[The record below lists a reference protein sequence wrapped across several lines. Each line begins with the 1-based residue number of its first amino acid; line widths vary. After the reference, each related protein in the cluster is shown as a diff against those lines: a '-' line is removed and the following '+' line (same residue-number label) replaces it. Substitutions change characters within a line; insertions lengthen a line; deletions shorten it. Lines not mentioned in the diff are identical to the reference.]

1 MGISDD
7 DANEELESL
16 LVRLGSLPTTHAEI
30 TAAGNILMHTIL
42 PILPDE
48 KLRFVLYFINVA
60 PVRASKQQWRKY
72 NIDNWVALNSD
83 ATYLMEF
90 HTLENLQEGCI
101 AGEELWWCFETFP
114 VEKLTAESCLT
125 KALKGPKIP
134 EISCYGELVR
144 KPEVNIIDTTE
155 NRYLITLGQD
165 AKLYLQCTTA
175 DGTAAAPE
183 VVNLVAGSQLYE
195 LKPRC
200 SADILNYVLPTN
212 WYIPVAEDTLLI
224 VTNLATEPDGI
235 IPTAI
240 PAAELSQQQPQ
251 STSTTTIEGSG
262 SSIARDD
269 PAAGAELEPR
279 AQTPQQTGGT
289 GQTKVPAEQSG
300 GLKAGTFANLNK
312 QIADLAAAGAKSSR
326 HSEEDLKTF
335 VVQAREAIKGLA
347 EWVRH
352 VFDFGDILAL
362 VLSIIAILM
371 STGML
376 LYMACK
382 QGTGPN
388 RRNSAAEGRFKK
400 WLSRNSKLRKSRNQD
415 LQLVSTKRRSKSTS
429 ANTSAPAT
437 PATFHIQPEIESPS
451 RRSLSQ
457 PNRQYYKSVPTAPPF
472 STATTPEGSIRITV
486 RNVKEI

>member
-1 MGISDD
+1 
-7 DANEELESL
+7 
-16 LVRLGSLPTTHAEI
+16 
-30 TAAGNILMHTIL
+30 
-42 PILPDE
+42 
-48 KLRFVLYFINVA
+48 
-60 PVRASKQQWRKY
+60 
-72 NIDNWVALNSD
+72 VALNSD
-83 ATYLMEF
+83 ATYAIEF

-101 AGEELWWCFETFP
+101 SGEELWWCFETIP
-114 VEKLTAESCLT
+114 VEKLTTESCLI
-125 KALKGPKIP
+125 KALKGPKLP
-134 EISCYGELVR
+134 EISCYGNVVS
-144 KPEVNIIDTTE
+144 KPEINIIDITE
-155 NRYLITLGQD
+155 NRYLITLGRD
-165 AKLYLQCTTA
+165 AKLTLQCTNT
-175 DGTAAAPE
+175 DGTAATPE
-183 VVNLVAGSQLYE
+183 SVDLIAGSQLYE

-212 WYIPVAEDTLLI
+212 WYIPVAQDALLI
-224 VTNLATEPDGI
+224 VTNLATEPEGV
-235 IPTAI
+235 I
-240 PAAELSQQQPQ
+240 PATIPIAESSQQQP
-251 STSTTTIEGSG
+251 SGTSTTTVEGSG
-262 SSIARDD
+262 SSQIAE
-269 PAAGAELEPR
+269 PEPQAKAEEIPQTSGAEQAKTSSEK
-279 AQTPQQTGGT
+279 T
-289 GQTKVPAEQSG
+289 G
-300 GLKAGTFANLNK
+300 GLKAGTFADLNK
-312 QIADLAAAGAKSSR
+312 QIADAAAVGAELAKQG
-326 HSEEDLKTF
+326 EQELTTF
-335 VVQAREAIKGLA
+335 LTQAKEAIKGLA